1 MPTAQ
6 TTSHKTTEYKTTRR
20 SKHDAIKLLTDDH
33 NKVKK
38 MFKEF
43 EKLHKKQ
50 EEGKEELVQQIC
62 QELKIHAQLEEEIF
76 YPAAREAIDD
86 DDLMNE
92 ATVEHQAAKDL
103 IEKIQSTSSSDPM
116 YDAMVSV
123 LGEYVNHHIEEE
135 QNEIFPKVEKAK
147 MDLEELGS
155 EIEERKEALMEE
167 QE

>member
-1 MPTAQ
+1 
-6 TTSHKTTEYKTTRR
+6 
-20 SKHDAIKLLTDDH
+20 
-33 NKVKK
+33 

-62 QELKIHAQLEEEIF
+62 KELTIHTQLEEEIF

-92 ATVEHQAAKDL
+92 AAVEHQAAKDL

-155 EIEERKEALMEE
+155 EIEEHKEALMEE